1 MLFDKQTYKERRQK
15 LKESVGSGLIILF
28 GNNESPANYPSN
40 VYKFRQDSTFLY
52 FFGLHREGLVGV
64 IDVDNNQEYL
74 LGNDIDIEDIVW
86 YGQVD
91 SVADMAAQTGV
102 EKSAPISQ
110 LEAMVDKAKKTGQKI
125 HFLPPYRHDLM
136 IQLMDLTGIHPAQQR
151 EAASLDLIMAVVNQ
165 RSIKSPAE
173 IEE

>member
-1 MLFDKQTYKERRQK
+1 MLFDKQTYRERRQK

-64 IDVDNNQEYL
+64 IDV
-74 LGNDIDIEDIVW
+74 IVW

-136 IQLMDLTGIHPAQQR
+136 IQLMDLTGIPADGSDR
-151 EAASLDLIMAVVNQ
+151 HTSCAAT
-165 RSIKSPAE
+165 RSCIT
-173 IEE
+173 